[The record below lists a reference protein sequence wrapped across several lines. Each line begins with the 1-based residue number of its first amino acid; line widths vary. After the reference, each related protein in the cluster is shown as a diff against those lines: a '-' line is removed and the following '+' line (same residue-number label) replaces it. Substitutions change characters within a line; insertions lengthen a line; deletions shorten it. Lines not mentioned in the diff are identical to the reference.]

1 MICYRRK
8 ATRVKKVYK
17 IVGKPAVM
25 YGLETAAM
33 TKIQETKLDATELK
47 IIRFPMENTV
57 DQKTQNKK

>member
-1 MICYRRK
+1 M
-8 ATRVKKVYK
+8 KKVYK

-57 DQKTQNKK
+57 DQKTQNNK